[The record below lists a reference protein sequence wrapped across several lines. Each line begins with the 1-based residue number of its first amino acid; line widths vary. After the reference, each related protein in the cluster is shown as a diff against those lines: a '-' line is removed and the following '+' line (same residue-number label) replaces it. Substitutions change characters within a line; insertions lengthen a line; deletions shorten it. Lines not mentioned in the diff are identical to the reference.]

1 VPVPT
6 RSVRRRLLRFAVASA
21 VVAAT
26 LVGCGDD
33 GGSGAAGCDEPAQ
46 EALDPQ
52 SVQMVLPNAP
62 EPSYETDPPTSGP
75 HLMSPGVKG
84 VQDEPLTR
92 PVQIGVLETGAVLVQ
107 HDGLTAAQR
116 EQVEGLAGDMI
127 VVAPNDSLPDGKK
140 VVATAWTW
148 KMTCPAVDLSALREF
163 VAQHLTGTSQ
173 MGGG

>member
-1 VPVPT
+1 VPLPAH
-6 RSVRRRLLRFAVASA
+6 SVRRRLLRFALASA
-21 VVAAT
+21 LVAVA

-33 GGSGAAGCDEPAQ
+33 GGSGAATCDEPVR

-62 EPSYETDPPTSGP
+62 EPTYESDPPTSGP
-75 HLMSPGVKG
+75 HLMNPGVEG

-92 PVQIGVLETGAVLVQ
+92 PTQIGVLETGAVLVQ
-107 HDGLTAAQR
+107 HDRLTSAPRQQL
-116 EQVEGLAGDMI
+116 EDLAGDMI

-148 KMTCPAVDLSALREF
+148 KMTCPSVDLGALREF
-163 VAQHLTGTSQ
+163 IAQHLTGTPR
-173 MGGG
+173 MDGG